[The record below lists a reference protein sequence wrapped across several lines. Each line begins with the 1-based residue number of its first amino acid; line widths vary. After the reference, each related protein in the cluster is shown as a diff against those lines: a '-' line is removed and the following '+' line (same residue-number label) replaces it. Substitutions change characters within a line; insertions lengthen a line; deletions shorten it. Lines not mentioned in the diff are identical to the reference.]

1 MARKITISITT
12 HFQWEEIHEPEGA
25 LLLLLLLDDPL
36 ESELDEP
43 LLELEVAAGA
53 ALLAAEV
60 CEPELLLSVATK
72 ALPA

>member
-12 HFQWEEIHEPEGA
+12 HFQWVEIHEPEGA
-25 LLLLLLLDDPL
+25 LLLLLLDDPL